1 MRLLIQLVVC
11 GLATCVTWSCVA
23 QEHLPG
29 KSAPFFDARGHQPQ
43 YAGPAGEQGMADQL
57 SEIRIGYFGPSDPQS
72 PLHGHLWRA
81 AQRAVEDANR
91 DGGFAGKPF
100 RLLPAWSDNP
110 WGSGVTQVTQLAYRD
125 RVWAI
130 VGGVDGPTTHLAEQ
144 VVVKAR
150 LALVS
155 PVSTDKTVNLTNVPW
170 MFSLAP
176 GDHLVAEVLAPEI
189 ARRARS
195 RRLVLVS
202 TNDHDASLLTRE
214 LRHALT
220 LLDITPRYQFE
231 YQSQSNTIQSNTTPN
246 NTSETLVRECLDARP
261 DEVIVVANAPD
272 SLQLV
277 RALRQ
282 AGFAGCIFGGPAFG
296 RDLFVRNAAGLA
308 GELVFPRM
316 DEVTP
321 TSARTAAVPPA
332 AIPCE
337 SEPDLNPNP
346 NPEST
351 ATEEHED
358 YASRQVYDA
367 VRLVTF
373 AVRKAG
379 LNRAAIAVA
388 LRDLSPTSGVSGR
401 IEWDRPGSNVRRP
414 TLATLVQGRVA
425 LLDAVPAR

>member
-1 MRLLIQLVVC
+1 MEILLARRSRHPALDARTVLGAVLVAVW
-11 GLATCVTWSCVA
+11 LACAGFAPA
-23 QEHLPG
+23 QIVGTARPY
-29 KSAPFFDARGHQPQ
+29 FDARMHQPE
-43 YAGPAGEQGMADQL
+43 YVGPAGERVTADQL
-57 SEIRIGYFGPSDPQS
+57 SEIRIGYFGPSDPQN

-81 AQRAVEDANR
+81 AQRAIEDANR
-91 DGGFAGKPF
+91 VGGFEGKPF

-144 VVVKAR
+144 IVVKAR

-176 GDHLVAEVLAPEI
+176 GDHLVAAVLAPEI
-189 ARRARS
+189 ARRTRS

-220 LLDITPRYQFE
+220 TLDIAPRYQFE
-231 YQSQSNTIQSNTTPN
+231 YQPHGPI
-246 NTSETLVRECLDARP
+246 TSETLVRECLDAQP

-308 GELVFPRM
+308 GELIFPRM
-316 DEVTP
+316 DDVAPTP
-321 TSARTAAVPPA
+321 ATQAAAPDR
-332 AIPCE
+332 AIP
-337 SEPDLNPNP
+337 SDN
-346 NPEST
+346 T
-351 ATEEHED
+351 AIDDHED

-367 VRLVTF
+367 VRLVTL
-373 AVRKAG
+373 AIRKAG
-379 LNRAAIAVA
+379 LNRAAIACA
-388 LRDLSPTSGVSGR
+388 LRDLSPTSGASGR
-401 IEWDRPGSNVRRP
+401 IEWDSPGSNVRRP
-414 TLATLVQGRVA
+414 TLATIVDGQI
-425 LLDAVPAR
+425 VPLNSVMSGH

>member
-1 MRLLIQLVVC
+1 VYCVLAASLLTVWFVC
-11 GLATCVTWSCVA
+11 GGVA
-23 QEHLPG
+23 QEQTAATLPT
-29 KSAPFFDARGHQPQ
+29 FFDLRTHQPE
-43 YAGPAGEQGMADQL
+43 YVGPAGERTTADQL
-57 SEIRIGYFGPSDPQS
+57 SEIRIGYFGPSDPHDPRYGS
-72 PLHGHLWRA
+72 LWRA

-91 DGGFAGKPF
+91 VGGFEGKPF

-110 WGSGVTQVTQLAYRD
+110 WGNGVTQVTQLVYRD

-144 VVVKAR
+144 IVVKAR

-176 GDHLVAEVLAPEI
+176 SDHRVADVLAPEI
-189 ARRARS
+189 ARRTRS
-195 RRLVLVS
+195 RTLVLIS

-214 LRHALT
+214 LRRALT
-220 LLDITPRYQFE
+220 TLDIVPRYQFE
-231 YQSQSNTIQSNTTPN
+231 YQPQSNTTQSNTPQS
-246 NTSETLVRECLDARP
+246 NTSEMLVRECLDAQP
-261 DEVIVVANAPD
+261 DEVIVVASALD

-296 RDLFVRNAAGLA
+296 RDLFVRNAVGLA

-316 DEVTP
+316 DDVAPTP
-321 TSARTAAVPPA
+321 ALQASAPDRAVP
-332 AIPCE
+332 
-337 SEPDLNPNP
+337 SDD
-346 NPEST
+346 T
-351 ATEEHED
+351 ATDSHDD

-367 VRLVTF
+367 VRLVTL

-379 LNRAAIAVA
+379 LNRAAIALAV
-388 LRDLSPTSGVSGR
+388 REMSPTSGTSGR

-414 TLATLVQGRVA
+414 TLATFVDGQI
-425 LLDAVPAR
+425 VPLNSVMSDH